1 VELGW
6 RAEDVARLRL
16 LIPLALVVSACG
28 SGSGTRDAATITCE
42 SFSRDSTT
50 RATVRNAIYDRL
62 DETGALPPGRTAA
75 AARSYIGVYTAT
87 WCSNSRSP
95 ARDRPYPAV
104 ARALARS
111 PDLWP

>member
-1 VELGW
+1 MV
-6 RAEDVARLRL
+6 RLHL
-16 LIPLALVVSACG
+16 LIPVALLVSACASAG
-28 SGSGTRDAATITCE
+28 ATRDAATITCA
-42 SFSRDSTT
+42 SFSRDVTA
-50 RATVRNAIYDRL
+50 RATVGHAIYDRL

-75 AARSYIGVYTAT
+75 AMRSWIGVYTAT

-95 ARDRPYPAV
+95 ASDRPYPAV